1 MTISEAIE
9 LVLQTSS
16 LAKGSE
22 IFLLDMGSSV
32 KIKELAKQLIN
43 LSGFKLKEKNK
54 SGDIKIIYTGL
65 RPGEKLYEELLI
77 DSSSEKTE
85 HPLIFKSKERR
96 YEDKDFRTK
105 INSLLFLLEE
115 QKEKEALD
123 LLSMIV
129 KEWDYKKNY

>member
-96 YEDKDFRTK
+96 YEDKDLGQR
-105 INSLLFLLEE
+105 
-115 QKEKEALD
+115 
-123 LLSMIV
+123 
-129 KEWDYKKNY
+129 